1 VEQEKVKDAVSKIQ
15 SLIKDYNYKEAE
27 GLISDLLDEMIRG
40 ADNSYRPVYMGLLN
54 EFKEAKDYRSDSNFT
69 EEPLPQKYFYSH
81 ELRPILIFP

>member
-1 VEQEKVKDAVSKIQ
+1 
-15 SLIKDYNYKEAE
+15 
-27 GLISDLLDEMIRG
+27 MIRG